1 MVLDLK
7 KFLVCLFS
15 ILMLFSFASCKGEE
29 TSIQETQSADVLT
42 QRTAD
47 EWIDFIAENVPFD
60 DTMTKVGAE
69 QAMALYGI
77 FEEDGYN
84 GDCALYIS
92 TMATPEEIAVFKADD
107 NLSVDD
113 LLEKIQSRLQKQTES
128 YSDYAPQE
136 VPKLSSAVV
145 KTVGDT
151 VIVAVTADN
160 ALAED
165 IIK

>member
-1 MVLDLK
+1 MK
-7 KFLVCLFS
+7 KFLACLFS
-15 ILMLFSFASCKGEE
+15 VLMLFSFASCKGEE
-29 TSIQETQSADVLT
+29 TPVQETQSADVLT

-47 EWIDFIAENVPFD
+47 EWIDFIADNVPFD

-77 FEEDGYN
+77 FEEDGYK
-84 GDCALYIS
+84 GDCSLYIS

-107 NLSVDD
+107 TLSVDD
-113 LLEKIQSRLQKQTES
+113 LLEKIQNRLQKQTES

-136 VPKLSSAVV
+136 VPKLLSAVV